1 MADER
6 RLKQVL
12 LNRLTNAIKFTPGGR
27 VVVTVYMED
36 KREGIRLTVSDDGI
50 GMTTEEIEKVMEPFS
65 QGSGGLSLQE
75 RTGLG
80 LPLTRG
86 LIEAHGGRLILDSAP
101 GTGTRV
107 TIILPAAT

>member
-1 MADER
+1 MH
-6 RLKQVL
+6 
-12 LNRLTNAIKFTPGGR
+12 
-27 VVVTVYMED
+27 MEGE
-36 KREGIRLTVSDDGI
+36 REGIRLTISDNGI

-75 RTGLG
+75 GTGLG

-86 LIEAHGGRLILDSAP
+86 LIEAHRVRLILDSAP

-107 TIILPAAT
+107 TVILPAIRLLYSTCP